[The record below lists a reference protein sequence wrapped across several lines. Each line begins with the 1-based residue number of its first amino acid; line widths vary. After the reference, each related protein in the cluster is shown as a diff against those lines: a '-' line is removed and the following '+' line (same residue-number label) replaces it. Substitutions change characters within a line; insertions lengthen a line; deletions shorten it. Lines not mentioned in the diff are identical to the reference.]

1 MWLTNLRIVLP
12 EGLLEAGSLSLDGDR
27 ISAIQEGVV
36 SGGLDCG
43 GLTAIPGIVD
53 VHGDMLERE
62 LQPRPGSHFPFELA
76 LHELDKRLASNGIT
90 TAYAAISFIEGWK
103 YRGPEEGLAIIQQI
117 HRYRDTLLT
126 DLRVHARFEVTTPG
140 AAPILREAVGKGEIH
155 LVSLMDHSPGQGQF
169 RDLEQYVAY
178 YRKWIGAGAEQDD
191 QIRARAIA
199 LRDAPSAWPIAQ
211 EVCAVAQVSGVPL
224 ASHDDDTAQ
233 KVALMADLGTTIS
246 EFPVSLEAAAEAKRR
261 GMWVVMGAPNAF
273 RGGSHSGNLSA
284 LEGIQ
289 AGLVDG
295 LAADYHP
302 SSLLQS
308 AFKLAAEG
316 VLPLHQAVGL
326 VSQNTAAM
334 SGLHDRGR
342 LHAGLRADLVLIE
355 EGSCVRVRATLRAG
369 HLVYSDGSLPLPSR
383 ERLPG

>member
-1 MWLTNLRIVLP
+1 MWLTNLQIVLP
-12 EGLLEAGSLSLDGDR
+12 EGVIETGSLRLEGELIAEVLEGD
-27 ISAIQEGVV
+27 V

-76 LHELDKRLASNGIT
+76 LHELDKRLVSNGIT

-103 YRGPEEGLAIIQQI
+103 YRGPEEGLAIIHQI
-117 HRYRDTLLT
+117 HRYRHTLLSE
-126 DLRVHARFEVTTPG
+126 LRVHARFEVTTPS
-140 AAPILREAVGKGEIH
+140 AAPILREAVGQGEIH

-178 YRKWIGAGAEQDD
+178 YRKWIGASPEQDE
-191 QIRARAIA
+191 QIRARAA
-199 LRDAPSAWPIAQ
+199 KLRDAPSAWPIAQ
-211 EVCAVAQVSGVPL
+211 EVCAVAQASGVPL
-224 ASHDDDTAQ
+224 ASHDDDTAK
-233 KVALMADLGTTIS
+233 KVALMSGLGVSIS
-246 EFPVSLEAAAEAKRR
+246 EFPVSLEAAAEAKQR

-316 VLPLHQAVGL
+316 VLPLERAVGL
-326 VSQNTAAM
+326 VSQNPAAM
-334 SGLHDRGR
+334 TGLHDRGR
-342 LHAGLRADLVLIE
+342 LEAGLRADLALVE
-355 EGSCVRVRATLRAG
+355 VGSYARVRATLRAG
-369 HLVYSDGSLPLPSR
+369 RLVYSDGALGLPSR
-383 ERLPG
+383 NVLPG